1 MRIHQMGSVLSAGD
15 AVTNHIVEID
25 RRLKAWGFDTAIYG
39 ADISA
44 APAASIRPDTDY
56 VPFID
61 NADDLLI
68 YHYSAYCENQAL
80 FHRSRNRKMLVYH
93 NVTPAEFFR
102 PYDPVYEALCRRGR
116 ELLGGMLACEL
127 AVGASEYN
135 RRELVSAGYPAEKT
149 AVLPYFL
156 GVDDFQ
162 HHPRNEAYFRK
173 FRTSGV
179 TNILFVGKVAP
190 NKAFEDLIK
199 IFAAYHR
206 HVNPASRLILVGAR
220 FLPRYDRFLNELAA
234 RLGVSDAVVYTGRL
248 RLPELRACY
257 EAADLFL
264 CASRHEGC
272 CVPLL
277 EAMYFHVPILA
288 RAETA
293 VPDTLGAGGVLF
305 HALDYPTLA
314 EVMDILSRDKTLR
327 QQVILAQD
335 ARLADYAPARVEAKL
350 RAVLEMVGV
359 TLPAAVEV
367 R

>member
-1 MRIHQMGSVLSAGD
+1 MGSVLSVGD

-25 RRLKAWGFDTAIYG
+25 RRLRAWGLDTAIYG
-39 ADISA
+39 ADITA
-44 APAASIRPDTDY
+44 APASAVRPDSDY
-56 VPFID
+56 VPFLD
-61 NADDLLI
+61 NTDDLLI
-68 YHYSAYCENQAL
+68 YHYSAYCENEAL
-80 FHRSRNRKMLVYH
+80 YRRSRNRKVLVYH

-102 PYDPVYEALCRRGR
+102 PYDAVYETLCRQGR
-116 ELLGGMLACEL
+116 AELGELIACEL
-127 AVGASEYN
+127 AVGASDYN
-135 RRELVSAGYPAEKT
+135 RRELVAIGCPAEQT

-162 HHPRNEAYFRK
+162 HHPRNEAFFRK
-173 FRTSGV
+173 FRSRGL

-199 IFAAYHR
+199 VFAAYHR
-206 HVNPASRLILVGAR
+206 HVNPASRLLLVGAR
-220 FLPRYDRFLNELAA
+220 FLPRYDRYLDALAQQ
-234 RLGVSDAVVYTGRL
+234 LEVSEAVVYTDRL

-277 EAMYFHVPILA
+277 EAMYFRVPILA

-293 VPDTLGAGGVLF
+293 VPETLGGGGVLF
-305 HALDYPTLA
+305 NELDYPALA
-314 EVMDILSRDKTLR
+314 EIMDIMVRDRTLR
-327 QQVILAQD
+327 QRIIHTQD
-335 ARLADYAPARVEAKL
+335 ARLADYAPARVEAQL
-350 RAVLEMVGV
+350 RAILARVGV
-359 TLPAAVEV
+359 SAPANTEV

>member
-1 MRIHQMGSVLSAGD
+1 MGSVLSVGD

-25 RRLKAWGFDTAIYG
+25 HRLRAWGFTTAIYG
-39 ADISA
+39 ADITA
-44 APAASIRPDTDY
+44 APAVSARPDSDY
-56 VPFID
+56 VPFLED
-61 NADDLLI
+61 VDDLLI
-68 YHYSAYCENQAL
+68 YHYSAYCENEAL

-93 NVTPAEFFR
+93 NVTPAEYFR

-116 ELLGGMLACEL
+116 EQLSGMLACEL
-127 AVGASEYN
+127 AVGASDYN

-162 HHPRNEAYFRK
+162 RYPRNEAYFGK
-173 FRTSGV
+173 FKTSGV

-199 IFAAYHR
+199 IFSAYHR

-220 FLPRYDRFLNELAA
+220 FLPRYDRFLDELAA
-234 RLGVSDAVVYTGRL
+234 RLGVSDAVVFTDRL
-248 RLPELRACY
+248 RVRELRAVY

-264 CASRHEGC
+264 CASRHEGF
-272 CVPLL
+272 CVPLM

-293 VPDTLGAGGVLF
+293 VPETLGTAGVLF
-305 HALDYPTLA
+305 HELDYPSLA
-314 EVMDILSRDKTLR
+314 ELMDLLIRDRAVR
-327 QQVILAQD
+327 QRVIRAQD
-335 ARLADYAPARVEAKL
+335 ARLADYAPARVDAQL
-350 RAVLEMVGV
+350 RAVLEMVSV
-359 TLPAAVEV
+359 TAPADTEGK
-367 R
+367 

>member
-1 MRIHQMGSVLSAGD
+1 VRIHQMGSVLSVGD

-25 RRLKAWGFDTAIYG
+25 RRLSAWGYNTAIYG
-39 ADISA
+39 ADITA
-44 APAASIRPDTDY
+44 APDAAIRPDSDY
-56 VPFID
+56 VPFLD
-61 NADDLLI
+61 NVDDLLI

-116 ELLGGMLACEL
+116 EQLGEMLACEL

-135 RRELVSAGYPAEKT
+135 RRELISAGCPAEMT
-149 AVLPYFL
+149 SVLPYFL

-173 FRTSGV
+173 FKTSGV
-179 TNILFVGKVAP
+179 TNVLFVGKVAP

-199 IFAAYHR
+199 IFSAYHR
-206 HVNPASRLILVGAR
+206 HVSPASRLILVGAR
-220 FLPRYDRFLNELAA
+220 FLPRYDRFLDELAA
-234 RLGVSDAVVYTGRL
+234 RLGVSDAVIYTGRL
-248 RLPELRACY
+248 RVRELRACY

-264 CASRHEGC
+264 CASRHEGF
-272 CVPLL
+272 CVPLM

-288 RAETA
+288 RAEAA
-293 VPDTLGAGGVLF
+293 VPDTLGAGGMLF
-305 HALDYPTLA
+305 HALDYPALA
-314 EVMDILSRDKTLR
+314 ELMDILIRDRAVR

-335 ARLADYAPARVEAKL
+335 VRLADFAPARVEAQL
-350 RAVLEMVGV
+350 RAVLAMVGV
-359 TLPAAVEV
+359 AAPAAAEGK
-367 R
+367 